1 MFGVEELAKDIDK
14 FIFTIREIE
23 EEPPNIKDSTKG
35 FNFSQVTATKI
46 DDDVPEVISS
56 QVPST
61 SWTLFLGKDKDNSVP
76 PKSMIFDQFVSLKIK
91 YRILLDSGSTVDI
104 FCNKYSLVNVRTA
117 PT

>member
-1 MFGVEELAKDIDK
+1 MVKDIDM
-14 FIFTIREIE
+14 FIFTTKEIE
-23 EEPPNIKDSTKG
+23 EEPPNIKDITKG
-35 FNFSQVTATKI
+35 FNLFQIVATKI

-56 QVPST
+56 QDPST
-61 SWTLFLGKDKDNSVP
+61 SWTLFLSKNKDNSVL
-76 PKSMIFDQFVSLKIK
+76 PKSTILDQSVSLKIK